1 MYLPLPMF
9 VLRRIV
15 RRNPWLLA
23 NDGVVRRAQKLDVLG
38 VFDLEI
44 ESAATLSPKQ
54 KAILQ
59 AEASAGKLFR

>member
-23 NDGVVRRAQKLDVLG
+23 DEGVIRRGGKLDVFG
-38 VFDLEI
+38 VFALEMDT
-44 ESAATLSPKQ
+44 AATLSPKQ
-54 KAILQ
+54 KATLQ
-59 AEASAGKLFR
+59 AEARAGKLFR